1 MPRIFN
7 LGTLFQT
14 DFNRQSDNPHKNFLE
29 MPRHSLK
36 AEILALAPVL
46 LVTANT
52 EFEREWGESGRTRAE
67 VCIKIAGNLVLTT
80 GLKT

>member
-1 MPRIFN
+1 
-7 LGTLFQT
+7 
-14 DFNRQSDNPHKNFLE
+14 
-29 MPRHSLK
+29 MPRHTLK

>member
-1 MPRIFN
+1 MLRIFN
-7 LGTLFQT
+7 LGTLFHT
-14 DFNRQSDNPHKNFLE
+14 DFNRQSDNPHKISLKC
-29 MPRHSLK
+29 PAILK

>member
-1 MPRIFN
+1 
-7 LGTLFQT
+7 
-14 DFNRQSDNPHKNFLE
+14 

-52 EFEREWGESGRTRAE
+52 EFEREWGRVEG
-67 VCIKIAGNLVLTT
+67 LVQ
-80 GLKT
+80 GYV